1 MKLDGKSIV
10 VTGGAQGLGLAIAKA
25 VVRAGATVSLLDID
39 QDRLAK
45 ASTELDDNKC
55 RTFVCDIRD
64 LDVIRATVPRILEWQ
79 PQIDVLVNNAGVWTD
94 NEIEANDPDRRKLA
108 FDTNAVGH
116 IQMTNELLPIL
127 KEQQS
132 GHIFNV
138 ISTGGDALTPSG
150 DNRAWQT
157 YGATKWAMTGFT
169 KALRESLVGSGIKV
183 SGFFPGGIDT
193 NFYENAGWP
202 SGAHEQPWM
211 MNADDVADVV
221 LFALT
226 RPHNVL
232 VESLTLT
239 KFTE

>member
-1 MKLDGKSIV
+1 MQLNGKSIV
-10 VTGGAQGLGLAIAKA
+10 VTGAAQGLGLAIAKA
-25 VVRAGATVSLLDID
+25 AVNAGATVSLLDID
-39 QDRLAK
+39 QTRLAK
-45 ASTELDDNKC
+45 ASVELDASKH
-55 RTFVCDIRD
+55 RAFICDIRE
-64 LDVIRATVPRILEWQ
+64 LHAIRATVPQILEWQ
-79 PQIDVLVNNAGVWTD
+79 PRIDVLVNNAGVWTD
-94 NEIEANDPDRRKLA
+94 NEIEVNDPDRRKLA
-108 FDTNAVGH
+108 FDTNAIGH

-127 KEQQS
+127 KKQQA

-150 DNRAWQT
+150 DNTAWQT

-193 NFYENAGWP
+193 NFYENAGWS

-211 MNADDVADVV
+211 MSADEVADVV
-221 LFALT
+221 LFVLT
-226 RPHNVL
+226 RPHDVL